1 MLRVLGVA
9 SILLCATTPVRAET
23 LVDAIVDAY
32 RNSPQLQAQRAQ
44 LRALDES
51 VIQAG
56 APYRLSVG
64 VTATIGYNDRLQ
76 RSAIDPGF
84 ARFQQRSMGT
94 SLSVG
99 QLLSSGGRTA
109 AQLSAAE
116 ADVLAGRERLR
127 QAENEILYQVVDA
140 YMAVLRDGELADI
153 QARSVASYERQVAQA
168 RAREAEGDLTR
179 TDIAQAEAQLLIIRA
194 ALAQTQASLEQ
205 SRSRFAALVG
215 RNPGTLVAPPPLPGL
230 PASIDAAY
238 HAATQ
243 DSPLL
248 WQAVLAEQ
256 ASRHRIAAERAE
268 RNPTIS
274 AQGSYGYV
282 NPLGFQTRDLGRTF
296 SGGITVT
303 MPILGQGMI
312 GSRVRAAIA
321 NQQSAE
327 FQVEDTRRSVAAG
340 LLNAW
345 NQTVTAQRQIA
356 SGEAAVAAAR
366 LALDGVRRGFAE
378 GFRSNFE
385 LIDSEQRLLNAQ
397 VLLAN
402 ARYGLYTG
410 QALLLAQLGRL
421 DAAALTPGAP
431 RYDAT
436 DNLRRQKAAQV
447 GPFVPIVRAFDQLQ
461 VSSGHSRPAP
471 VPAIGPD
478 VRFAPASPAAPS
490 DGGALARGLPFPADG
505 RSDR

>member
-1 MLRVLGVA
+1 MRRSAGLA
-9 SILLCATTPVRAET
+9 SILLCATAPAHAET

-32 RNSPQLQAQRAQ
+32 RHSPQLQAQRAQ
-44 LRALDES
+44 LRALDET
-51 VIQAG
+51 VIQAA
-56 APYRLSVG
+56 APYRLNVG
-64 VTATIGYNDRLQ
+64 ITATIGYNDRLQ

-84 ARFQQRSMGT
+84 AEFEQRSMGA

-127 QAENEILYQVVDA
+127 QAENDILYQVIDA
-140 YMAVLRDGELADI
+140 YLSVRRDAELAAI
-153 QARSVASYERQVAQA
+153 QARSAASYERQVAQA

-215 RNPGTLVAPPPLPGL
+215 HNPGDLAPPPPLPGL
-230 PASIDAAY
+230 PASVDAAY
-238 HAATQ
+238 HAAQQ
-243 DSPLL
+243 DSPVL
-248 WQAVLAEQ
+248 WQAILAER
-256 ASRHRIAAERAE
+256 ASRHRIAAARAE

-282 NPLGFQTRDLGRTF
+282 NPLGFQTRDLGRTL
-296 SGGITVT
+296 SGGITLT
-303 MPILGQGMI
+303 MPIMGQGLI

-321 NQQSAE
+321 VQQSAAFE
-327 FQVEDTRRSVAAG
+327 VEDTRRTVDAG

-356 SGEAAVAAAR
+356 SGEAAVDAAR

-397 VLLAN
+397 VIVAN

-421 DAAALTPGAP
+421 GVAALAPSAP
-431 RYDAT
+431 RYDAAR
-436 DNLRRQKAAQV
+436 NLRRQKADQI
-447 GPFVPIVRAFDQLQ
+447 GPFEPFVRAFDTIQ
-461 VSSGHSRPAP
+461 VPSDRSRPAP
-471 VPAIGPD
+471 VPADAPD
-478 VRFAPASPAAPS
+478 ARMPAAAPTAP
-490 DGGALARGLPFPADG
+490 GAAPGLARSLPFPTASEHE
-505 RSDR
+505 R